1 MTRETQN
8 EGERVRDREGE
19 GNQTHTQM
27 PTCLWKRANRQDKT
41 DSTGWQN
48 DAGDTEEDTQRQYQ
62 GKQDPKGKK
71 KKSIDIRAS
80 N

>member
-1 MTRETQN
+1 M
-8 EGERVRDREGE
+8 RDREGE

-27 PTCLWKRANRQDKT
+27 PTCLWKRANKQDKT

-48 DAGDTEEDTQRQYQ
+48 DTGDTEEDTQRQYQ

-71 KKSIDIRAS
+71 KKINRHQGFKLNIRIAITL
-80 N
+80 